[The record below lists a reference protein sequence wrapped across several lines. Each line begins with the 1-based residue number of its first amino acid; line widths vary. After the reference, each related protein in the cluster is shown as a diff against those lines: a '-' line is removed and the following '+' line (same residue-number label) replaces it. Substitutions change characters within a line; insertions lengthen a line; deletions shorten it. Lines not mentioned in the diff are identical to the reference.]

1 MPPLTGS
8 ALDDYGTP
16 YAQTQHNRVSNPPS
30 VILEDGMDQLN
41 MMRHYSDPLPGPAMQ
56 PAANNQQTVKASPP
70 WVANHNANTKPIID
84 QDQLS
89 NNSALDDF
97 VNPYA
102 QAQRNH
108 QGPPPA
114 ILEESDV
121 NHNMVRPYADPFPS
135 VQPAA
140 DQPQVA
146 LPNMRPPCL
155 DVAVNNNNNLSDNE
169 TWKCSV
175 CTYENHLAV
184 NDCLICGLDPN
195 GAHSGDDGAAME
207 CNYVDDFIPQDVDDF
222 GGSAMYAT
230 DNFIPQ
236 DVDDFA
242 GGSAMDGL
250 IIPQDVGGI
259 TGIPP
264 LPQAF
269 LDTLK
274 EPNKSESNNLENME
288 DIGQQDLNL
297 DIEKQDFIFFHNYL
311 D

>member
-41 MMRHYSDPLPGPAMQ
+41 MMRHYSDPLPGPAVQ
-56 PAANNQQTVKASPP
+56 PAVNNQQTVKASPP
-70 WVANHNANTKPIID
+70 WLPII
-84 QDQLS
+84 DQLS

-121 NHNMVRPYADPFPS
+121 NHNMMRPYADPFPS

-222 GGSAMYAT
+222 
-230 DNFIPQ
+230 
-236 DVDDFA
+236 A